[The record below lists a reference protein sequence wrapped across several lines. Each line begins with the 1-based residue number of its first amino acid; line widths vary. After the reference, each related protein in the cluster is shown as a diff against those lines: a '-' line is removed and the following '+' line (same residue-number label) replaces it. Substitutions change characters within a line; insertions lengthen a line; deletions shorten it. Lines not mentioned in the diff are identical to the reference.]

1 MDVNTGKILAMA
13 SFPNFDPNHYSDF
26 PVEATTNWAIRYEY
40 EPGST
45 MKIFMATIM
54 LNENLID
61 LNEKFFCP
69 GFVEFGSRRVNCG
82 DRHEMVDLDEIL
94 QYSCNVGIIKAIK
107 KVPDEKIFKYLKKL
121 KFGMKT
127 GVASDEQKGRLP
139 ALKD

>member
-82 DRHEMVDLDEIL
+82 DRHEMVATLESSK
-94 QYSCNVGIIKAIK
+94 QSRKFPMK
-107 KVPDEKIFKYLKKL
+107 KSTSI
-121 KFGMKT
+121 
-127 GVASDEQKGRLP
+127 SRS
-139 ALKD
+139 